1 MLTEAA
7 DCERDDSVEDHFS
20 DDSSGSQSE
29 GPIAELWDSENESS
43 EDDGQHFGDEDTGSE
58 RDASGLLQGSGD
70 EVSESTQVSKSV
82 LVLDSRPIQ
91 THRASGQGFD
101 ACSGV
106 CLHPA
111 GNVFVADTGNHRI
124 VVVEGTEAPL
134 NCVCAPVP
142 RTDRPRP
149 RMLSLGDFIHPF
161 AGSDGFDGY
170 ENGQPDGVALF
181 SSPAG
186 LCCDREGNIIVADT
200 ENHAIRKIVLHE
212 GEGDGMVTTLAGGV
226 NEGFADGPAPTAQF
240 NGPTGVECDQHGN
253 IFVVDTGNHAIRKI
267 AANGIV
273 STFAGSGMP

>member
-1 MLTEAA
+1 M
-7 DCERDDSVEDHFS
+7 R
-20 DDSSGSQSE
+20 E

-82 LVLDSRPIQ
+82 LVVDSRPIQ

-142 RTDRPRP
+142 RTDRLRP

-170 ENGQPDGVALF
+170 ENGQPDGVWLAVRRKALF
-181 SSPAG
+181 SKSAFQQRFSAALRACAVTARATSSSP
-186 LCCDREGNIIVADT
+186 T
-200 ENHAIRKIVLHE
+200 QKIMRSARSCSTRAR
-212 GEGDGMVTTLAGGV
+212 G
-226 NEGFADGPAPTAQF
+226 TAWSRLW
-240 NGPTGVECDQHGN
+240 PEV
-253 IFVVDTGNHAIRKI
+253 
-267 AANGIV
+267 
-273 STFAGSGMP
+273 